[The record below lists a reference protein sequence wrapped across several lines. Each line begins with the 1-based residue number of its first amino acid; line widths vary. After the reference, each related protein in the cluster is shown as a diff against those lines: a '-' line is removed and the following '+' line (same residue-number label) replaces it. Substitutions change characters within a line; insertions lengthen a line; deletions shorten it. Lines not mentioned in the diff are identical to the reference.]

1 MKQIVTYHVK
11 NLVTNNSTSYDNLDE
26 AKKKAQNL
34 RLLGIGALVFRKT
47 SSLYGDNTI
56 IMDV

>member
-47 SSLYGDNTI
+47 SSLYGDKTI